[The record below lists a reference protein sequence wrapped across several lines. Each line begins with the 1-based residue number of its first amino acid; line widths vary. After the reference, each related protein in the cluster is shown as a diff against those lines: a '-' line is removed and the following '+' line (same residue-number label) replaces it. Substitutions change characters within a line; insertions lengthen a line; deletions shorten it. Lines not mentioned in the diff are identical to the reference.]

1 MSQTYQIQYFLGANS
16 PQGFYSLY
24 DQLLPPETANAIY
37 IIKGGPGCGK
47 STLMR
52 QVAAQAAQAGET
64 AEYILCSGDPDSL
77 DGVVLPR
84 LKAALVDGTAPH
96 VIEPKYPGV
105 VEQYVNLG
113 VCYDRE
119 GLQAVREELQG
130 CMRGYKEHYQRAY
143 RCLGAAAEIRED
155 VRDTLMTEEL
165 EAKLAKRARGILS
178 RELKPRKTGEA
189 GAVKQRFLGAVTH
202 KGVLTLYGTAS
213 AQCTRIYEL
222 SDRYGLAHPLLARL
236 LSGAVLGGYDVV
248 ACPDPMAPERLA
260 HLLVPEAGL
269 AFVTSREGM
278 VYDGPAYRRVR
289 VDAMIPAA
297 YCKRFRSRLR
307 FTRRMVQVLREEGM
321 AALGEAKAAHD
332 QLEAVYHPHV
342 DFDGVAGLTARE
354 LERME
359 RRLEA
364 LGEGPRP

>member
-64 AEYILCSGDPDSL
+64 VEYILCSGDPDSL

-202 KGVLTLYGTAS
+202 KGAGRCWGAMTWWPAPTPWLRSGWPTCWCPRRGWPSSPPLRPNP
-213 AQCTRIYEL
+213 TR
-222 SDRYGLAHPLLARL
+222 G
-236 LSGAVLGGYDVV
+236 
-248 ACPDPMAPERLA
+248 
-260 HLLVPEAGL
+260 
-269 AFVTSREGM
+269 
-278 VYDGPAYRRVR
+278 GPAAACGWRLWRTR
-289 VDAMIPAA
+289 TCSADA
-297 YCKRFRSRLR
+297 
-307 FTRRMVQVLREEGM
+307 
-321 AALGEAKAAHD
+321 
-332 QLEAVYHPHV
+332 
-342 DFDGVAGLTARE
+342 
-354 LERME
+354 
-359 RRLEA
+359 
-364 LGEGPRP
+364 GPGCASP

>member
-202 KGVLTLYGTAS
+202 KGVLTLYDTAS

-260 HLLVPEAGL
+260 QDRKS
-269 AFVTSREGM
+269 T
-278 VYDGPAYRRVR
+278 
-289 VDAMIPAA
+289 
-297 YCKRFRSRLR
+297 RLNSS
-307 FTRRMVQVLREEGM
+307 
-321 AALGEAKAAHD
+321 H
-332 QLEAVYHPHV
+332 
-342 DFDGVAGLTARE
+342 
-354 LERME
+354 
-359 RRLEA
+359 
-364 LGEGPRP
+364 

>member
-37 IIKGGPGCGK
+37 ILKGGPGCGK

-130 CMRGYKEHYQRAY
+130 CSEEFQRAMAQAWT
-143 RCLGAAAEIRED
+143 LLRES
-155 VRDTLMTEEL
+155 RDPQQADLL
-165 EAKLAKRARGILS
+165 L
-178 RELKPRKTGEA
+178 
-189 GAVKQRFLGAVTH
+189 
-202 KGVLTLYGTAS
+202 
-213 AQCTRIYEL
+213 
-222 SDRYGLAHPLLARL
+222 DRSCYQE
-236 LSGAVLGGYDVV
+236 
-248 ACPDPMAPERLA
+248 MERLA
-260 HLLVPEAGL
+260 KALGSPFLLGYVRLSVDVANLRTAVRAARMGKEGDFLRRVLLPGGNVSQQTVASARADTLGEVFQSGPLAQAAQLGAKVALPGGGSLTAFEKACDDALTAYLAAARMVPFGEQTVIGYLYAKELEFTAVRTIFAGRAAGL
-269 AFVTSREGM
+269 
-278 VYDGPAYRRVR
+278 DGDTIRA
-289 VDAMIPAA
+289 
-297 YCKRFRSRLR
+297 RLR
-307 FTRRMVQVLREEGM
+307 QTYV
-321 AALGEAKAAHD
+321 
-332 QLEAVYHPHV
+332 
-342 DFDGVAGLTARE
+342 
-354 LERME
+354 
-359 RRLEA
+359 
-364 LGEGPRP
+364 

>member
-1 MSQTYQIQYFLGANS
+1 M
-16 PQGFYSLY
+16 
-24 DQLLPPETANAIY
+24 
-37 IIKGGPGCGK
+37 
-47 STLMR
+47 
-52 QVAAQAAQAGET
+52 
-64 AEYILCSGDPDSL
+64 
-77 DGVVLPR
+77 
-84 LKAALVDGTAPH
+84 
-96 VIEPKYPGV
+96 
-105 VEQYVNLG
+105 EQYVNLG

-202 KGVLTLYGTAS
+202 KGVLTLYGTAA
-213 AQCTRIYEL
+213 AQCTRVYEL

-248 ACPDPMAPERLA
+248 ACPDPMVPQRLA

-269 AFVTSREGM
+269 AFVTST
-278 VYDGPAYRRVR
+278 PAQPYPGRACRRLR
-289 VDAMIPAA
+289 LEAMADQDLLRRCRP
-297 YCKRFRSRLR
+297 RLR
-307 FTRRMVQVLREEGM
+307 FALKVS
-321 AALGEAKAAHD
+321 AALVE
-332 QLEAVYHPHV
+332 EAVDSLAQAKTMH
-342 DFDGVAGLTARE
+342 DG
-354 LERME
+354 
-359 RRLEA
+359 LEA
-364 LGEGPRP
+364 LYHPYVDFARGAELGERIAEEILARA

>member
-1 MSQTYQIQYFLGANS
+1 MFRR
-16 PQGFYSLY
+16 PGFPGRGS
-24 DQLLPPETANAIY
+24 TAPAE
-37 IIKGGPGCGK
+37 GGPGG
-47 STLMR
+47 R
-52 QVAAQAAQAGET
+52 HG
-64 AEYILCSGDPDSL
+64 
-77 DGVVLPR
+77 
-84 LKAALVDGTAPH
+84 PH

-236 LSGAVLGGYDVV
+236 LSGAVLGAMTWWPAPTPWLRSGWPTCW
-248 ACPDPMAPERLA
+248 CPRRGWPSSPPLR
-260 HLLVPEAGL
+260 PSPTRG
-269 AFVTSREGM
+269 
-278 VYDGPAYRRVR
+278 GPAAACGWRLWRTR
-289 VDAMIPAA
+289 TCSADA
-297 YCKRFRSRLR
+297 
-307 FTRRMVQVLREEGM
+307 
-321 AALGEAKAAHD
+321 
-332 QLEAVYHPHV
+332 
-342 DFDGVAGLTARE
+342 
-354 LERME
+354 
-359 RRLEA
+359 
-364 LGEGPRP
+364 GPGCASP

>member
-24 DQLLPPETANAIY
+24 DQLLPPETASAIY

-64 AEYILCSGDPDSL
+64 VEYILCSGDPDSL

-84 LKAALVDGTAPH
+84 LKTALVDGTAPH

-113 VCYDRE
+113 NCYDRE

-269 AFVTSREGM
+269 AFVTST
-278 VYDGPAYRRVR
+278 PAQPYPGRACRRLR
-289 VDAMIPAA
+289 LETMADQDLLRRCRP
-297 YCKRFRSRLR
+297 RLR
-307 FTRRMVQVLREEGM
+307 FALKVS
-321 AALGEAKAAHD
+321 AALVEEAVDSLAQAKAMHD
-332 QLEAVYHPHV
+332 ELEGLYHSYV
-342 DFDGVAGLTARE
+342 DFGRGALEGERITGEILVLT
-354 LERME
+354 
-359 RRLEA
+359 
-364 LGEGPRP
+364 

>member
-24 DQLLPPETANAIY
+24 DQLLLPETANAIY

-202 KGVLTLYGTAS
+202 RGVMTLYDTALV
-213 AQCTRIYEL
+213 QCPKVYEL
-222 SDRYGLAHPLLARL
+222 SDRCGLAHPMLLQL
-236 LSGAVLGGYDVV
+236 LSGAVEKGYDVV
-248 ACPDPMAPERLA
+248 ACPDPMAPQRLA
-260 HLLVPEAGL
+260 HLLIPQAGL
-269 AFVTSREGM
+269 AFLTTSGES
-278 VYDGPAYRRVR
+278 PLPEKPWRRIR
-289 VDAMIPAA
+289 VESGVGSELMH
-297 YCKRFRSRLR
+297 RSRPRIR
-307 FTRRMVQVLREEGM
+307 FAQKVNEALMEE
-321 AALGEAKAAHD
+321 AVASLAQAKAMHD
-332 QLEAVYHPHV
+332 
-342 DFDGVAGLTARE
+342 D
-354 LERME
+354 
-359 RRLEA
+359 LEA
-364 LGEGPRP
+364 LYHPYVDFSLVDRTAQELAQTILRG

>member
-24 DQLLPPETANAIY
+24 DQLLSPETANAIY

-248 ACPDPMAPERLA
+248 ACPDPMAPQRLA

-269 AFVTSREGM
+269 AFVTST
-278 VYDGPAYRRVR
+278 PAQPYPGRACRRLR
-289 VDAMIPAA
+289 LETMADQDLLRRCRP
-297 YCKRFRSRLR
+297 RLR
-307 FTRRMVQVLREEGM
+307 FALKVS
-321 AALGEAKAAHD
+321 AALVEEAVDSLAQAKAMHD
-332 QLEAVYHPHV
+332 ELEGLYHPYV
-342 DFDGVAGLTARE
+342 DFGRGALEGERIAGEILVLT
-354 LERME
+354 
-359 RRLEA
+359 
-364 LGEGPRP
+364 

>member
-37 IIKGGPGCGK
+37 ILKGGPGCGK

-189 GAVKQRFLGAVTH
+189 GAVKQRVFIPLKSLHRCKGALP
-202 KGVLTLYGTAS
+202 KKP
-213 AQCTRIYEL
+213 
-222 SDRYGLAHPLLARL
+222 PL
-236 LSGAVLGGYDVV
+236 
-248 ACPDPMAPERLA
+248 P
-260 HLLVPEAGL
+260 
-269 AFVTSREGM
+269 
-278 VYDGPAYRRVR
+278 
-289 VDAMIPAA
+289 
-297 YCKRFRSRLR
+297 
-307 FTRRMVQVLREEGM
+307 
-321 AALGEAKAAHD
+321 ALGRLTNQRPQKTQAIFSAGETKNAGKPFWPNEYFCEICRNKAP
-332 QLEAVYHPHV
+332 LFSRC
-342 DFDGVAGLTARE
+342 DFVNSPT
-354 LERME
+354 
-359 RRLEA
+359 
-364 LGEGPRP
+364 RPQSEET